1 MATPDGGTTFSFGT
15 RLGLVF
21 IVEFA
26 SLSAIAV
33 VSLLLYILYS
43 AVTIKRGASRAW
55 TVSTH
60 VHYYF
65 VNLLL
70 SDLIQAIGAIFNVK
84 WIAEAKVTEG
94 TTCTVQGIFK
104 QIGDVGVALTSLAIA
119 THTLLVLVFRV
130 HSRPRTAL
138 VVLAVIWI
146 FIALIVGINMGVH
159 RGQRYYGNTQYWCW
173 ITEQYAEERIG
184 LEYLWMWLAAFMNL
198 VCYVLIALV
207 LKGLLV
213 VGEGRIRFRR
223 RRNSGETAFK
233 LEKTQANTMAM
244 QMLFYPLIYIV
255 TVFPIAVVRWLA
267 FDGTEVPFEATTFAA
282 ILFSSSGLFNTLLF
296 AWTRP
301 KLLPYRDGTSTA
313 QARSQRSTQNGSNS
327 TPTQQHPAVI
337 SPWDNP
343 EYGFDD
349 WKYPYP
355 ANVSVAHIPR
365 NNRVSFSARVAPFA
379 VCDLKLQRD
388 KVKQY
393 QKQIQVILD
402 REQAIAKEH
411 LANGQKDRALT
422 ALRRRKYQQSLLVK
436 TDGQLESLEQLVSSI
451 EFSLVELSV
460 LHGLK
465 QGNEVL
471 KEIHK
476 EMSVESV
483 EKLLE
488 ETAEAR
494 EYQREIDE
502 MLANNLTLEDE
513 DAVQAELL
521 ELQAQQLKAPEQV
534 PEKDREQDRLPSVP
548 ITEPT
553 SPEPK
558 EVASEERVAMPA

>member
-1 MATPDGGTTFSFGT
+1 MGGNQS
-15 RLGLVF
+15 VPK
-21 IVEFA
+21 I
-26 SLSAIAV
+26 
-33 VSLLLYILYS
+33 
-43 AVTIKRGASRAW
+43 
-55 TVSTH
+55 
-60 VHYYF
+60 
-65 VNLLL
+65 
-70 SDLIQAIGAIFNVK
+70 
-84 WIAEAKVTEG
+84 
-94 TTCTVQGIFK
+94 
-104 QIGDVGVALTSLAIA
+104 
-119 THTLLVLVFRV
+119 
-130 HSRPRTAL
+130 TAQD
-138 VVLAVIWI
+138 
-146 FIALIVGINMGVH
+146 
-159 RGQRYYGNTQYWCW
+159 R
-173 ITEQYAEERIG
+173 
-184 LEYLWMWLAAFMNL
+184 
-198 VCYVLIALV
+198 
-207 LKGLLV
+207 
-213 VGEGRIRFRR
+213 
-223 RRNSGETAFK
+223 
-233 LEKTQANTMAM
+233 
-244 QMLFYPLIYIV
+244 
-255 TVFPIAVVRWLA
+255 
-267 FDGTEVPFEATTFAA
+267 A
-282 ILFSSSGLFNTLLF
+282 IL
-296 AWTRP
+296 
-301 KLLPYRDGTSTA
+301 
-313 QARSQRSTQNGSNS
+313 
-327 TPTQQHPAVI
+327 
-337 SPWDNP
+337 
-343 EYGFDD
+343 
-349 WKYPYP
+349 
-355 ANVSVAHIPR
+355 
-365 NNRVSFSARVAPFA
+365 
-379 VCDLKLQRD
+379 DLKLQRD

-521 ELQAQQLKAPEQV
+521 ELQAQQV